1 AAVLAERGVKTRRLT
16 VSHAFHSPLM
26 DPMLDEFRTVLAS
39 VAFAAPAV
47 PVVSNLTGEVASAEE
62 LCSPEYWVR
71 HVREAVR
78 FADGISTLQEQ
89 GVTRFV
95 ELGPD
100 GVLSAMGADCVEDG
114 VFVPVLRKD
123 RDEAESA
130 VTGVAQAY
138 GHGVSVDWAAY
149 FAGTGIGAGAR
160 RVDLP
165 TYAFQ
170 HQHYWLKSRA
180 GSANVASAGLSPA
193 VHPLVGAAV
202 SVAGGDEVLLTGR
215 LSVQSHP
222 WLAGHAVGGTVILPG
237 TAFVELAVRAGDQ
250 VGCGRL

>member
-47 PVVSNLTGEVASAEE
+47 PVVSNLTGGVASAGE

-78 FADGISTLQEQ
+78 FADGMDALRSE

-114 VFVPVLRKD
+114 
-123 RDEAESA
+123 
-130 VTGVAQAY
+130 
-138 GHGVSVDWAAY
+138 
-149 FAGTGIGAGAR
+149 
-160 RVDLP
+160 
-165 TYAFQ
+165 
-170 HQHYWLKSRA
+170 
-180 GSANVASAGLSPA
+180 
-193 VHPLVGAAV
+193 
-202 SVAGGDEVLLTGR
+202 
-215 LSVQSHP
+215 
-222 WLAGHAVGGTVILPG
+222 
-237 TAFVELAVRAGDQ
+237 
-250 VGCGRL
+250 